1 MTIEAFSSRLEISTQ
16 FQEVLM
22 TSEMLLLIGV
32 ILVSSIFG
40 IYRNRTDG
48 AVKTPTVGS
57 FVTAQELG
65 HEMGTAA
72 TFVQFSSPY
81 CQPCKATHRIIEEL
95 TVGQSEI
102 AHVDLQVADHLDL
115 VNQLRVLRTPTTVLL
130 DAHGHIEFRAE
141 GLPNLLDLESA
152 LKKVLNK

>member
-1 MTIEAFSSRLEISTQ
+1 MTIEAFSSRLETLERHK
-16 FQEVLM
+16 EVLM

-32 ILVSSIFG
+32 ILVSTAFG
-40 IYRNRTDG
+40 VHRKRTDG
-48 AVKTPTVGS
+48 AIKTPNEGS
-57 FVTAQELG
+57 FVTSQELG
-65 HEMGTAA
+65 HDMGSSA

-95 TVGQSEI
+95 TVGQSGI

-141 GLPNLLDLESA
+141 GLPSLPDLESA